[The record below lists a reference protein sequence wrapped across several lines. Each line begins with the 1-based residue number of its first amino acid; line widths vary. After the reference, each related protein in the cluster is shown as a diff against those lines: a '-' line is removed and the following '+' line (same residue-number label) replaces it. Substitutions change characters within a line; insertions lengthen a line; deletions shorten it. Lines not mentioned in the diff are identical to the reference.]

1 MQVKLMGKSRIA
13 AAAMVAAIALASVPS
28 GAKDNS
34 AAEIAALKAQVAE
47 LKALAQSS
55 HDRGDIQNLF
65 SRYMYLHNAFR
76 DPEIVPLWAKK
87 GTPGIRAQYSN
98 NGVYTS
104 WDSIMA
110 YHAQRPNPKGKL
122 IFHYLASP
130 LIEVAADGQ
139 TAKGLFVMAG
149 VESGLTDPEAA
160 KLAPDFMYAKDVLV
174 DGKRVWMHEIM
185 AKYGV
190 DFIRQDGQWKIW
202 HFHCYEVARNPQG
215 LGWIPFAAKS
225 QDNPFADDL
234 MYFGE
239 DGKPV
244 MMPKP
249 DGPVTMRNN
258 PYRTDTGQT
267 LDAPPPVPYRTI
279 SETFEY

>member
-1 MQVKLMGKSRIA
+1 MKQVLAFTALLAIAVPA
-13 AAAMVAAIALASVPS
+13 AAATKGGGTEVSSL
-28 GAKDNS
+28 K
-34 AAEIAALKAQVAE
+34 AEIAE
-47 LKALAQSS
+47 LRTLARASR
-55 HDRGDIQNLF
+55 DRGEIENLF
-65 SRYMYLHNAFR
+65 SRYMYLHNAFH

-104 WDSIMA
+104 WESITA

-122 IFHYLASP
+122 VFHYVASP

-139 TAKGLFVMAG
+139 TAKGLWVMSG

-160 KLAPDFMYAKDVLV
+160 KLAPEFMYVKDVMV
-174 DGKRVWMHEIM
+174 DGKRVWMHEIL

-202 HFHCYEVARNPQG
+202 HFHCYEIARSPLG
-215 LGWIPFAAKS
+215 MGWIPFAAKS
-225 QDNPFADDL
+225 QDNPFSDDL

-244 MMPKP
+244 LMPKP
-249 DGPVTMRNN
+249 DGPAKMRNN

-267 LDAPPPVPYRTI
+267 LDAPPPVPYRTM

>member
-1 MQVKLMGKSRIA
+1 MLRTLVAAGLALAPLPALAAPA
-13 AAAMVAAIALASVPS
+13 AAE
-28 GAKDNS
+28 
-34 AAEIAALKAQVAE
+34 EIAALKAEVAS
-47 LKALAQSS
+47 LRHLAEASR
-55 HDRGDIQNLF
+55 DRGEIENLF
-65 SRYMYLHNAFR
+65 SRYMYLHNAFH
-76 DPEIVPLWAKK
+76 DPDIIPLWAKK

-98 NGVYTS
+98 NGVYTN

-122 IFHYLASP
+122 TFHYVTTP
-130 LIEVAADGQ
+130 LIEVAGDGQ
-139 TAKGLFVMAG
+139 TAKGLWVMSG
-149 VESGLTDPEAA
+149 VESGLTSVEAA
-160 KLAPDFMYAKDVLV
+160 AHAPDFMYEKNVLV
-174 DGKRVWMHEIM
+174 DGKRVWMHTVLV
-185 AKYGV
+185 KYGV

-202 HFHCYEVARNPQG
+202 HFHCFEIARSPFG
-215 LGWIPFAAKS
+215 LGWIPFAAQS
-225 QDNPFADDL
+225 QNNPFSDDL

-249 DGPVTMRNN
+249 DGPVKMRNN

>member
-1 MQVKLMGKSRIA
+1 MQVNKLKAFVLGMGA
-13 AAAMVAAIALASVPS
+13 ACALASPAL
-28 GAKDNS
+28 AKEDVS
-34 AAEIAALKAQVAE
+34 AEIAALKAEVDQ
-47 LKALAQSS
+47 LKATAQSAR
-55 HDRGDIQNLF
+55 DRGDVQNLF
-65 SRYMYLHNAFR
+65 SRYMYLHNAFH
-76 DPEIVPLWAKK
+76 DPEIIPLWAKK
-87 GTPGIRAQYSN
+87 GTPGLRAQYSN

-104 WDSIMA
+104 WESITG

-149 VESGLTDPEAA
+149 VESGLTDVEAA
-160 KLAPDFMYAKDVLV
+160 KKAPDFMYVKDMMI

-185 AKYGV
+185 VKYGV

-202 HFHCYEVARNPQG
+202 HLHCYEVARSPQG
-215 LGWIPFAAKS
+215 MGWIPFAAKS

-239 DGKPV
+239 DGNPV
-244 MMPKP
+244 LMPKP
-249 DGPVTMRNN
+249 DAPVTMRNN

>member
-1 MQVKLMGKSRIA
+1 MALKRIHTRIFVA
-13 AAAMVAAIALASVPS
+13 AAALAFVTPAQ
-28 GAKDNS
+28 AKETGT
-34 AAEIAALKAQVAE
+34 AAEIVALKTQVAE
-47 LKALAQSS
+47 LKVLAQSS
-55 HDRGDIQNLF
+55 HDRGDVQNLF

-76 DPEIVPLWAKK
+76 DPEIIPLWARK

-104 WDSIMA
+104 WENIMA

-122 IFHYLASP
+122 VFHYLASP
-130 LIEVAADGQ
+130 LIEVAADGK

-149 VESGLTDPEAA
+149 VESGLTDVTAA
-160 KLAPDFMYAKDVLV
+160 KMAPEFMFVKDVMV

-185 AKYGV
+185 VKYGV
-190 DFIRQDGQWKIW
+190 DFIRQDGEWKIW
-202 HFHCYEVARNPQG
+202 HFHCFEVARSPQG
-215 LGWIPFAAKS
+215 MGWIPFAS
-225 QDNPFADDL
+225 QSQNNPFSDDL

-249 DGPVTMRNN
+249 DAPVTMRNN

>member
-1 MQVKLMGKSRIA
+1 MKLKAVMVGVAAGLAMAGPLSGPA
-13 AAAMVAAIALASVPS
+13 AAKEDVS
-28 GAKDNS
+28 
-34 AAEIAALKAQVAE
+34 AEIAALKAEVAQ
-47 LKALAQSS
+47 LRATAQTAR
-55 HDRGDIQNLF
+55 DRGDIQNLF
-65 SRYMYLHNAFR
+65 SRYMYLHNAFH

-122 IFHYLASP
+122 VFHYLASP

-149 VESGLTDPEAA
+149 VESGLTDVDAA
-160 KLAPDFMYAKDVLV
+160 KQAPEFMYVKDLLV

-185 AKYGV
+185 VKYGV
-190 DFIRQDGQWKIW
+190 DFIRQDGEWKIW
-202 HFHCYEVARNPQG
+202 HFHCYEVARSPHG
-215 LGWIPFAAKS
+215 VGWIPFAAKS

-244 MMPKP
+244 LMPKP
-249 DGPVTMRNN
+249 DAPVTMRNN

>member
-1 MQVKLMGKSRIA
+1 MGKTTLKA
-13 AAAMVAAIALASVPS
+13 AALAIVASCGLIAPAW
-28 GAKDNS
+28 AKEDVS
-34 AAEIAALKAQVAE
+34 AEIAALKAEVSQLRAT
-47 LKALAQSS
+47 AQTAR
-55 HDRGDIQNLF
+55 DRGDIQNLF
-65 SRYMYLHNAFR
+65 SRYMYLHNAFH
-76 DPEIVPLWAKK
+76 DPEIVPLWARK
-87 GTPGIRAQYSN
+87 GTPGMHAQYSN

-110 YHAQRPNPKGKL
+110 YHAQRPHPKGKL

-130 LIEVAADGQ
+130 LIEVAEDGQ

-149 VESGLTDPEAA
+149 VESGLTDVEAA
-160 KLAPDFMYAKDVLV
+160 KKAPDFMYVKDQMI

-185 AKYGV
+185 VKYGV
-190 DFIRQDGQWKIW
+190 DFIRQDGEWKIW
-202 HFHCYEVARNPQG
+202 HFHCYEVARSPHG
-215 LGWIPFAAKS
+215 MGWIPFAAQS

-244 MMPKP
+244 LMPKP
-249 DGPVTMRNN
+249 DAPVTMRNN

>member
-1 MQVKLMGKSRIA
+1 MQVGKLKGFVLGMGA
-13 AAAMVAAIALASVPS
+13 ACALTSPVH
-28 GAKDNS
+28 AKDDV
-34 AAEIAALKAQVAE
+34 AAEIAALKAEVTQLRAT
-47 LKALAQSS
+47 AQNAR
-55 HDRGDIQNLF
+55 DRGDVQNLF

-76 DPEIVPLWAKK
+76 DPEIIPLWAKK
-87 GTPGIRAQYSN
+87 GTPGLRAQYSN

-104 WDSIMA
+104 WESITG

-149 VESGLTDPEAA
+149 VESGLTDVEAA
-160 KLAPDFMYAKDVLV
+160 KKAPDFMFVKDMMI

-185 AKYGV
+185 VKYGV
-190 DFIRQDGQWKIW
+190 DFIRQDGQWKIL
-202 HFHCYEVARNPQG
+202 HLHCYEVARSPHG
-215 LGWIPFAAKS
+215 MGWIPFAAKS

-239 DGKPV
+239 DGNPV

-249 DGPVTMRNN
+249 DAPVTMRNN

-267 LDAPPPVPYRTI
+267 LDAPPPVPYRTF

>member
-1 MQVKLMGKSRIA
+1 MGKTSLTA
-13 AAAMVAAIALASVPS
+13 AAIAIVASCNLMTPAM
-28 GAKDNS
+28 AKEDVS
-34 AAEIAALKAQVAE
+34 AEIAALKAEVSQ
-47 LKALAQSS
+47 LKATAQSA

-65 SRYMYLHNAFR
+65 SRYMYLHNAFH
-76 DPEIVPLWAKK
+76 DPEIIPLWAKR

-104 WDSIMA
+104 WESITG
-110 YHAQRPNPKGKL
+110 YHAQRPNPAGKL

-139 TAKGLFVMAG
+139 TAKGLFVTAG

-160 KLAPDFMYAKDVLV
+160 KKAPDFMYVKDLMI

-185 AKYGV
+185 VKYGV

-202 HFHCYEVARNPQG
+202 HLHCYEVARSPHG
-215 LGWIPFAAKS
+215 MGWIPFAAKS

-244 MMPKP
+244 LMPKP
-249 DGPVTMRNN
+249 DAPVTMRNN

-267 LDAPPPVPYRTI
+267 LDAPPPVPYRTM